1 MTGIRILQ
9 GRVKHLNEVS
19 KRRFLLSSLGTTL
32 TSRGYR
38 RYTLR
43 LMSPDGKGNLILND
57 LSAKGSLMIIE
68 SLIDFFLTDREN
80 NPLLYAF

>member
-32 TSRGYR
+32 TS
-38 RYTLR
+38 R